1 MDMINLI
8 EQLEQLVK
16 AGTGVPATGRVLV
29 EKDRIKDLIR
39 QLKDAI
45 PVDIQEA
52 QDLMKMRENLINQ
65 ALQEGRRIKSIAET
79 EAKALLSEN
88 EITKEAESQS
98 KDIVEQAKIKA
109 QKILDNTESQVVSRR
124 AEADLYAQKTL
135 RNLEEELSNLTNT
148 IHHGIELI
156 ESQINHDV
164 AKESQE

>member
-8 EQLEQLVK
+8 EQLEQLVES
-16 AGTGVPATGRVLV
+16 GTGVPATGRVLV
-29 EKDRIKDLIR
+29 EKDRILDLVR

-65 ALQEGRRIKSIAET
+65 ALQEGRKIKSIAES

-98 KDIVEQAKIKA
+98 ENMVEQARIKA
-109 QKILDNTESQVVSRR
+109 QKILDNTESQVSSRR
-124 AEADLYAQKTL
+124 AEADLYAQETL
-135 RNLEEELSNLTNT
+135 KNLEEELSQIIST

-156 ESQINHDV
+156 ESQINPEV
-164 AKESQE
+164 AKESQD